1 MNPTQ
6 KFSGLKSFL
15 ILWGGQSVSALGSAM
30 TNYALIIWAYRQQGT
45 ATSITLLSF
54 FTYLP
59 SILFCFMAGTLAD
72 KWSKK
77 RIMLLSDLVAALGT
91 VTVYTLYKTG
101 QLQIWHLYAVN
112 FLNSLMN
119 AFQTPASYVAVSL
132 LAPKEQYTRVS
143 GLQNFSNSVVTIANP
158 ALATAVLALGGLE
171 TVLIAD
177 LATFVVAFVS
187 LAFFIRIPEAPVT
200 EKKEEMKAGFWHG
213 CLTGLR
219 FLREHKPILHIILFF
234 SFINLLAY
242 ITGFGILPAM
252 ILARSGDSQAAL
264 GMVSS
269 AIGLGTLLGSV
280 LVTLM
285 KPAKNRT
292 RVVLI
297 SCGVSFLLCDI
308 IWALGQSVPVW
319 VFAAFVGNL
328 PLPFLNA
335 NLTTIMRTSVPTP
348 LHGRVFSTR
357 DTLQFCTIPLGLFLG
372 GFLADHVFEPF
383 MAGGTALGGYLSVL
397 VGSGRGS
404 GMAVMFLITGVTGM
418 AASFLSLKSR
428 SIRSLDS
435 RN

>member
-1 MNPTQ
+1 MKYTH

-30 TNYALIIWAYRQQGT
+30 TSFALIIWAYRQQGT

-59 SILFCFMAGTLAD
+59 SILFCFVAGTLAD
-72 KWSKK
+72 KWNKK

-91 VTVYTLYKTG
+91 VTVFTLYKTG
-101 QLQIWHLYAVN
+101 QLQIWHLYTVN

-119 AFQTPASYVAVSL
+119 AFQCPASYVAVSL

-143 GLQNFSNSVVTIANP
+143 GLQSFSNSVVTIATP

-171 TVLIAD
+171 TVLIVD
-177 LATFVVAFVS
+177 LVTFVFAFVS
-187 LAFFIRIPEAPVT
+187 LALFIRIPEAPVT
-200 EKKEEMKAGFWHG
+200 EKKEEEEEGFWHG

-219 FLREHKPILHIILFF
+219 FLREHRPILHIILFF

-269 AIGLGTLLGSV
+269 AVGLGTLVGSA

-308 IWALGQSVPVW
+308 LWALGQSVPIW
-319 VFAAFVGNL
+319 VFAAFLGNL
-328 PLPFLNA
+328 PLPFLTA

-383 MAGGTALGGYLSVL
+383 MVGSTRLGGILSVL

-404 GMAVMFLITGVTGM
+404 GMAVMFLITGVIGM
-418 AASFLSLKSR
+418 TASFLSLKSR
-428 SIRSLDS
+428 SIRSLDT
-435 RN
+435 

>member
-1 MNPTQ
+1 MKHTH

-30 TNYALIIWAYRQQGT
+30 TSFALIIWSYRQQGT

-59 SILFCFMAGTLAD
+59 SILFCFVAGTLAD
-72 KWSKK
+72 KWNKK

-91 VTVYTLYKTG
+91 VTVFTLYKMG

-119 AFQTPASYVAVSL
+119 AFQCPASYVAVSL

-143 GLQNFSNSVVTIANP
+143 GLQSFSNSVVTIATP

-171 TVLIAD
+171 TVLIVD

-187 LAFFIRIPEAPVT
+187 LAFFIRIPETPAP
-200 EKKEEMKAGFWHG
+200 EKKDEKEEGFWHG

-219 FLREHKPILHIILFF
+219 FLLEHRPVLHIILFF

-269 AIGLGTLLGSV
+269 AVGLGTLVGSA

-308 IWALGQSVPVW
+308 LWALGQSVPVW
-319 VFAAFVGNL
+319 VFAAFLGNL

-357 DTLQFCTIPLGLFLG
+357 DTLQYGTIPLGLFLG

-383 MAGGTALGGYLSVL
+383 MAGSTRLGGLLSLL

-404 GMAVMFLITGVTGM
+404 GMAVMFLITGVTGL
-418 AASFLSLKSR
+418 AASFLSLKSK

-435 RN
+435 